1 MPITSSNFVLFTM
14 WHALFLDFHLAIHGY
29 ALLQLKFYAI
39 FFRLTVVI
47 NQKVMNELLE
57 KIRLQKRIP
66 VDEDHLR
73 WTPLVQAGNKDT
85 TFEEHELS
93 SDENESQRNNSI
105 NHHSKVQNSE
115 EEDTGLKMRKRKKNS
130 KKMPLK
136 IDSEEDTEDEKV

>member
-1 MPITSSNFVLFTM
+1 MDRNT
-14 WHALFLDFHLAIHGY
+14 
-29 ALLQLKFYAI
+29 LLQLKLYAI

-105 NHHSKVQNSE
+105 NHHSKVQHSD
-115 EEDTGLKMRKRKKNS
+115 EEDTGLKMRKRKKKS